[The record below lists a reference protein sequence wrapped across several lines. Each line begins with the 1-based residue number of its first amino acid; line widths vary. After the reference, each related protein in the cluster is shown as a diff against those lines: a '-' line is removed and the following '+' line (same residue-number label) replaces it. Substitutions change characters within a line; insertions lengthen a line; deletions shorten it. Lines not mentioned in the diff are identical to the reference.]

1 MEVKVPNV
9 SSLKTIDLIV
19 DFPTYGWPIEHMNI
33 VFGLDVW
40 NVLRIQDF
48 TGINY
53 ILSDSFYF
61 PY

>member
-9 SSLKTIDLIV
+9 SFWKPLIV
-19 DFPTYGWPIEHMNI
+19 DFNTYGWPIEHMNI

-48 TGINY
+48 TGISY